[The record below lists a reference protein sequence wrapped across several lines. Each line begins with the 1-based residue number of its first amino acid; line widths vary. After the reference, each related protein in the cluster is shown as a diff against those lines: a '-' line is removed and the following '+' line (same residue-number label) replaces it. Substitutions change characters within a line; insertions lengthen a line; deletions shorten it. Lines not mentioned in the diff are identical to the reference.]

1 MGINKVRVIKK
12 GSKTS
17 ISATPTFEF
26 DVDLEERRSS
36 VVNGDYYDDDNDD
49 EQSIKSSASKAS
61 KVVMK
66 KVRNIL
72 SFHKTD
78 RQATCVNNLDKDDNN
93 ISTVSGNSKEKKN
106 NLTKTTTVNYN
117 EPANDNKS
125 ARNRSSNKKKKKK
138 ESMSTITSN
147 NNESNKRFDYS
158 GDDDN
163 ISVLSEATKKSK
175 KAKKKKKKKKPSKG
189 GSTCTNDDDISVD
202 TTRSKRSS
210 KKAAAGAVDSST
222 MKQRNKKNTNNPLI
236 DGMILGIENTSLTD
250 QRRMD
255 ALEEENAALLDET
268 ATIRRQLNGTEKSL
282 KVAMLKQQQQSSSQQ
297 QQQVSF
303 DQVRELE
310 MAQLE
315 SNELKMEIEE
325 YENAVIEKDSLI
337 QKLTEAVDAQLD
349 KVEYFEDKMER
360 AEHEF
365 CKMVD
370 EMKEMEEIIEVLQ
383 EKGSSL
389 HTDGTTHDEEDDCCP
404 KRHDHKLSSIEIEQ
418 RDRKIDDRER
428 YVLEKEEEIRGREIL
443 LQQEKEELRLMEQ
456 SHFVRER
463 EFSSDSHEQEFGKKD
478 SDRITQK
485 KYDEDNVDKLKAK
498 MLGMDRELTKIRNEN
513 NRFRRHEAEMTAKEQ
528 SIQQQRNEEL
538 REIQDGVN
546 KEINEFSIAN
556 EVLRKELDE
565 LKQQTNFDDK
575 ASQQKIRTLK
585 KQKHHFEASS
595 RHLSRRNIE
604 VMDSVE
610 SIEDGNNDY
619 ELELEIAELREKIVE
634 QEEHSRRQKQE
645 ISMVFTE
652 NKENKQELQ
661 EREIELRDLEK
672 KIAANKETST
682 EKMTQ
687 KDETITFM
695 QNEMMKIMQEKQQ
708 IDKQLRG
715 EKLDLAEKQMI
726 GNGVDEEEEKAK
738 IEAINVQL
746 RKLDDENRELEDKLK
761 EVVFN
766 NSLRFKEKQGIILNL
781 QEELSDAKWELG
793 AREKGADYI
802 TLLKDRKERKTQ
814 LDKARKESKIS
825 QERILELEA
834 SKHELEREIKSLS
847 RNDTSTDSSDQESGL
862 KRQIK
867 SLKQHNVVLE
877 QTLAA
882 ETRQLIDKDTKLK
895 ILEFELERFKTPT
908 QTAIRGVFSSYSFG
922 RKSNV
927 DKKSN
932 LEAATRMSM
941 ESNTN
946 SDHLGK
952 KMEDDED
959 DFDMVNGTE
968 ATKSKSLDSNPKT
981 LTKYTT
987 ESSCEG
993 NEKDNEG
1000 SKKKAGT
1007 GKIWSLFS
1015 PQTEQ
1020 RRRINSQQASHT
1032 EKNENVEHEKES
1044 ATEPSNELNDNELP
1058 AEVDTVFAGSEEE
1071 NKGD

>member
-1 MGINKVRVIKK
+1 MG
-12 GSKTS
+12 
-17 ISATPTFEF
+17 
-26 DVDLEERRSS
+26 
-36 VVNGDYYDDDNDD
+36 
-49 EQSIKSSASKAS
+49 
-61 KVVMK
+61 
-66 KVRNIL
+66 
-72 SFHKTD
+72 
-78 RQATCVNNLDKDDNN
+78 
-93 ISTVSGNSKEKKN
+93 
-106 NLTKTTTVNYN
+106 
-117 EPANDNKS
+117 
-125 ARNRSSNKKKKKK
+125 
-138 ESMSTITSN
+138 N

-163 ISVLSEATKKSK
+163 ISVLSEATTKCK

-189 GSTCTNDDDISVD
+189 SSTCTNDDDISVD

-210 KKAAAGAVDSST
+210 KKSAAGAVDSST
-222 MKQRNKKNTNNPLI
+222 TKQRNKKNTNNPLI

-268 ATIRRQLNGTEKSL
+268 ATIRRQLNGAEKSL
-282 KVAMLKQQQQSSSQQ
+282 KVAMLKQQQQSSSSSQQ
-297 QQQVSF
+297 QQRAQQQVSF
-303 DQVRELE
+303 DQVREVE

-337 QKLTEAVDAQLD
+337 KKLTEAVDAQLD

-365 CKMVD
+365 CKMED
-370 EMKEMEEIIEVLQ
+370 EMKEMEEVIEVLQ
-383 EKGSSL
+383 EKVSSL
-389 HTDGTTHDEEDDCCP
+389 HIDGTTRDEEDDCCP

-418 RDRKIDDRER
+418 RERKIDDRER
-428 YVLEKEEEIRGREIL
+428 YVLEKEKEILGREIL
-443 LQQEKEELRLMEQ
+443 LQQRKEELRLMEEI
-456 SHFVRER
+456 HFVRER
-463 EFSSDSHEQEFGKKD
+463 EFSLNSHEQEFGQKD
-478 SDRITQK
+478 SDRIAQK

-498 MLGMDRELTKIRNEN
+498 MLGMDREITKIRNEN
-513 NRFRRHEAEMTAKEQ
+513 TYFRQHEAEMKAKEQ
-528 SIQQQRNEEL
+528 FNQQQRKEEL

-565 LKQQTNFDDK
+565 LKQQRNSDDK

-585 KQKHHFEASS
+585 KQKRHFEASS

-610 SIEDGNNDY
+610 SIEDGNKDY

-645 ISMVFTE
+645 ISMVFME

-672 KIAANKETST
+672 KITANKETST

-687 KDETITFM
+687 KDETIAFM

-708 IDKQLRG
+708 IDKKLRG

-738 IEAINVQL
+738 IEAMNVQL
-746 RKLDDENRELEDKLK
+746 HKLDDENRELEDKLK
-761 EVVFN
+761 EVVYN

-814 LDKARKESKIS
+814 PDKARKESKIS

-847 RNDTSTDSSDQESGL
+847 KNGTSTDSSDQESGL

-877 QTLAA
+877 QKFAA

-927 DKKSN
+927 DKKSK
-932 LEAATRMSM
+932 LEAAARMSM
-941 ESNTN
+941 ESNTD

-959 DFDMVNGTE
+959 DSDMVNGTE
-968 ATKSKSLDSNPKT
+968 ATKSKSLDLNPET
-981 LTKYTT
+981 PTKDTT

-1000 SKKKAGT
+1000 SKKKVGT
-1007 GKIWSLFS
+1007 GKIWGLFS

-1020 RRRINSQQASHT
+1020 RKRINSQQASHR

-1058 AEVDTVFAGSEEE
+1058 AEVNTVFAGSQEE
-1071 NKGD
+1071 NEGD